1 MTTRVMIGGGFT
13 AVIDIGDG
21 RLGTAISVAYNV
33 TATWSDLL
41 AAPASPALESRAEP
55 SEFAEAG

>member
-1 MTTRVMIGGGFT
+1 MIGGGFT

-41 AAPASPALESRAEP
+41 AAPAPPALESRAEP